1 MFHLC
6 TNPLVLR
13 SLYFIAMGKAFLR
26 FRNPRRRAIGKH
38 HTAFY
43 NRMWQDA
50 AEELG
55 GTFEQLNDEIGE
67 IRIDG
72 FRTRVIENTCA
83 IDDRVTLAVL
93 ADKPLTYRVLQDE
106 GLNTPRHA
114 TFSLKNLQPALDFIA
129 ITGRD
134 CVVKPANGTGGGRGV
149 TTGIRT
155 PWQLARAAALAAVYG
170 DQLLIEEQIT
180 GDNYRLLYLDG
191 ELIDAFVRRLPSV
204 VGDGKSSIA
213 TLIQRE
219 NEIRLRAGSGQSQV
233 LLTIDLDMRRTLAKQ
248 GLSMRSIP
256 EIGKRIVVKTV
267 VNENAGQDNITVTN
281 DLHPSIVEDGA
292 RAVCALGVRLAGVDI
307 ITTDRTVPLLES
319 GGVVLEVNA
328 PPNYY
333 YHYKNPDGEFPV
345 ATHVLR
351 RMMEQHV
358 ESEAVLSSG
367 VLDPACNLFRASNS

>member
-1 MFHLC
+1 LY
-6 TNPLVLR
+6 VL
-13 SLYFIAMGKAFLR
+13 AMGKAFVR

-43 NRMWQDA
+43 NRMWKDA

-83 IDDRVTLAVL
+83 IDDPVTLAVL

-106 GLNTPRHA
+106 GLNTPRHS
-114 TFSLKNLQPALDFIA
+114 TFSLKNLQPALDFISM
-129 ITGRD
+129 TGRD

-155 PWQLARAAALAAVYG
+155 PWQLARAAAAAAVYG

-204 VGDGKSSIA
+204 VGDGKSTIA
-213 TLIQRE
+213 SLIQRE
-219 NEIRLRAGSGQSQV
+219 NDQRLRAGSGQSQV
-233 LLTIDLDMRRTLAKQ
+233 LLTIDLDMRRTLDKQ
-248 GLSMRSIP
+248 GYSLRSVPPDGQQIN
-256 EIGKRIVVKTV
+256 VKTV
-267 VNENAGQDNITVTN
+267 VNENCGQDNVTVTHEL
-281 DLHPSIVEDGA
+281 DPSIVEDGA
-292 RAVCALGVRLAGVDI
+292 RAARALGVRLAGVDI
-307 ITTDRTVPLLES
+307 ITTDRSVPLQQS

-333 YHYKNPDGEFPV
+333 YHYKKPDGEFRV
-345 ATHVLR
+345 ATHVLTR
-351 RMMEQHV
+351 LLEQHA
-358 ESEAVLSSG
+358 EMQTTLS
-367 VLDPACNLFRASNS
+367 R